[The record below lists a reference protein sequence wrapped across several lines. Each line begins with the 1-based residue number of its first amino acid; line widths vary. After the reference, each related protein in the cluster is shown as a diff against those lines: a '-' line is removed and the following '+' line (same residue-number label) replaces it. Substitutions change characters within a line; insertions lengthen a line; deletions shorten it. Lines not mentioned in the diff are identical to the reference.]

1 MCNIAS
7 ICTVLPIWLI
17 LKMLNRDKTSLIQAQ
32 NCENFTVKFRRII
45 AQQLAKTG
53 ENENQTVQTLA
64 WFVYVSIVNVS
75 ANDVWQSHGLFAG
88 GFGTQFDY
96 RRQRL
101 HCSFSRSLETRCWLL
116 EHVCCC
122 DLWKLL
128 ESSVKC
134 LSCLS
139 FWWQMESALNDR
151 MSDFT
156 ASALWLVNFACSH
169 DVRC

>member
-75 ANDVWQSHGLFAG
+75 ANDV
-88 GFGTQFDY
+88 
-96 RRQRL
+96 
-101 HCSFSRSLETRCWLL
+101 
-116 EHVCCC
+116 
-122 DLWKLL
+122 
-128 ESSVKC
+128 
-134 LSCLS
+134 
-139 FWWQMESALNDR
+139 
-151 MSDFT
+151 
-156 ASALWLVNFACSH
+156 
-169 DVRC
+169 